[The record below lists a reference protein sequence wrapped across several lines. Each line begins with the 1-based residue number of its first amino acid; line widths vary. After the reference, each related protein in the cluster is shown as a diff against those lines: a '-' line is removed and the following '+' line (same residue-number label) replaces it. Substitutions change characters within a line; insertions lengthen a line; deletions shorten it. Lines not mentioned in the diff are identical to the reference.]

1 MTKLQELQKWEK
13 SGANFHKGV
22 ELCKK
27 HGIRPDL
34 TNGTFTEDATRGNK
48 RLLLQIL
55 TKEIAALTPPE
66 AKTTAPFDNKY
77 NLPSLNKIAE
87 MHAKLQENFGMRA
100 RYPSLN
106 LGEAPDFIKL
116 MFSEALATW
125 NDAVKAHDEKLI
137 AAETDEDRFA
147 IMNTIMTAI
156 EANDAAHKE
165 LRHFTDTGEILGEHS
180 KYADFVAPSEDVVKN
195 HDPENKANEMSDLEK
210 EFYAIAPQAL
220 LMKRNNLRSQI
231 SKAKKSLESTPD
243 DEILAVKLAGLEIA
257 EKLANSILDKM

>member
-1 MTKLQELQKWEK
+1 MNKLQELQKWES
-13 SGANFHKGV
+13 SGANFHRGV

-34 TNGTFTEDATRGNK
+34 TNGTFTEGAIRGNK
-48 RLLLQIL
+48 RLLLQVL

-66 AKTTAPFDNKY
+66 AETTAPFDNKY

-87 MHAKLQENFGMRA
+87 MHAKLQENFGMRV
-100 RYPSLN
+100 RYPNLN
-106 LGEAPDFIKL
+106 LGDAPDFIKL

-147 IMNTIMTAI
+147 IMTEIMTAI

-165 LRHFTDTGEILGEHS
+165 LRHFTDTGTILGEHP
-180 KYADFVAPSEDVVKN
+180 KHADFVTPSEDVVEN
-195 HDPENKANEMSDLEK
+195 HDHEDKTNEMSGLEK
-210 EFYAIAPQAL
+210 EFRAMTPQAL
-220 LMKRNNLRSQI
+220 LLKRNNLRSQI
-231 SKAKKSLESTPD
+231 SRARKKLEATPD
-243 DEILAVKLAGLEIA
+243 DESLKTKLADLETA
-257 EKLANSILDKM
+257 EKLASLILDM